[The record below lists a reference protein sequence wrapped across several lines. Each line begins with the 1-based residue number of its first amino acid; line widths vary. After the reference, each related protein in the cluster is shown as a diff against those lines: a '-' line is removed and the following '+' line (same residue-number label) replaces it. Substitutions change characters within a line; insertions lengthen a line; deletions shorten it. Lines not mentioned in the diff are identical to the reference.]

1 MNVGRSWLVGAFA
14 VAAIGC
20 THIARVEDLPTSASQ
35 VPFDAAAR
43 MGPRGDGVW
52 TQDTNFE
59 HYIEVSPAAL
69 EGLHKRLEE
78 ALVKAGYQLTRS
90 DGTQAAIIASRGL
103 TMMEWGSV
111 VAIYYRPEP
120 VRTQVY
126 VRVHITQDITGSPKH
141 NPAWDVGDEVC
152 KEVGFCKVRK

>member
-1 MNVGRSWLVGAFA
+1 MSAGRSWLVVAFA
-14 VAAIGC
+14 LCAVGC
-20 THIARVEDLPTSASQ
+20 THIARVEDLPASASQ
-35 VPFDAAAR
+35 VAFDEAAR
-43 MGPRGDGVW
+43 KGPREMGVW
-52 TQDTNFE
+52 TQETNFE

-69 EGLHKRLEE
+69 DGLHKRLEE
-78 ALVKAGYQLTRS
+78 SLVKAGYRLTRT
-90 DGTQAAIIASRGL
+90 DQTQAAIFGSRGL

-111 VAIYYRPEP
+111 AAIYYRPEP
-120 VRTQVY
+120 ARTQVY